1 MLNLL
6 WSCSLEEDYR
16 NKERTGVLMYIACPF
31 FSHRFVQDW
40 FIDFFSG
47 NDALAG
53 FSFHT
58 LAWRGNWEGMAHKM
72 GTMIQLLHIE
82 NQTHL

>member
-16 NKERTGVLMYIACPF
+16 NKEPTGVLVYIACPF

-53 FSFHT
+53 FPFHI
-58 LAWRGNWEGMAHKM
+58 LAWWGNWDGVRKGGNGA
-72 GTMIQLLHIE
+72 
-82 NQTHL
+82 

>member
-1 MLNLL
+1 
-6 WSCSLEEDYR
+6 
-16 NKERTGVLMYIACPF
+16 MYIACPF

-53 FSFHT
+53 FPFHI
-58 LAWRGNWEGMAHKM
+58 LAWWGNWDGVRKGGNGA
-72 GTMIQLLHIE
+72 
-82 NQTHL
+82 